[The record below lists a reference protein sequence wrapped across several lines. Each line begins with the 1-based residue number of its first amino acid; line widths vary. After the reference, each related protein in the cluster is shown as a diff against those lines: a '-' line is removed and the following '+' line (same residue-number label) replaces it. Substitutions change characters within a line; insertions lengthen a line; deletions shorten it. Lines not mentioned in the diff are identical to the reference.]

1 MAGRYDDD
9 EDQEEGK
16 KELVAPKYILLFEDM
31 EIELKQELS
40 PEEKDELQ
48 KEEEE
53 KQVKE
58 NPEEEGGEE
67 KEKKPLKPI
76 DKILMYI
83 AEITQDVTE
92 EKPMSDKELA
102 TKLKERLDLDLDL
115 IKPSVSSE
123 EIEETGVWQVIIG
136 KQFASSVTYDAKF
149 IYYFQLE
156 ESRKYFLVFRS

>member
-53 KQVKE
+53 KVQVILDRHTKPSLSGDRTAIGVPKYVWSKKMICECGSTFNRRKDHVTSKGKTYAYGCYNRKTHPKGGNYEYGYKYCEVKE
-58 NPEEEGGEE
+58 VQEWKLE
-67 KEKKPLKPI
+67 KI
-76 DKILMYI
+76 ILH
-83 AEITQDVTE
+83 
-92 EKPMSDKELA
+92 
-102 TKLKERLDLDLDL
+102 
-115 IKPSVSSE
+115 
-123 EIEETGVWQVIIG
+123 
-136 KQFASSVTYDAKF
+136 
-149 IYYFQLE
+149 
-156 ESRKYFLVFRS
+156 